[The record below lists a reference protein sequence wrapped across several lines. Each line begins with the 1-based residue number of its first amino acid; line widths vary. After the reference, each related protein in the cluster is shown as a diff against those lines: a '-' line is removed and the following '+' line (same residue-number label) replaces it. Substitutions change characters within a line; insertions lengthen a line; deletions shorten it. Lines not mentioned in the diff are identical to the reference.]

1 MEREAQGQIGP
12 RMPREVDQQCRVR
25 DANEVVESLNGAL
38 ATDVERLAFR
48 CECGDPVCA
57 MPLTLT
63 HAEYEAVRD
72 YGSHFVVSVD
82 HENPENAWVLSEN
95 ALFAVIDVVGG
106 DARYAVLAKNP
117 RHDWVEARDGST

>member
-1 MEREAQGQIGP
+1 MEREAEGQMG
-12 RMPREVDQQCRVR
+12 RCVPREVDQQCRVR
-25 DANEVVESLNGAL
+25 DANEVIARSSDAFIKDAES
-38 ATDVERLAFR
+38 LAFR

-57 MPLTLT
+57 VPLTLT
-63 HAEYEAVRD
+63 HAEYEAVRG

-82 HENPENAWVLSEN
+82 HENPENSWVLREN